1 MQKDLLMLQFLYS
14 MPKLAN
20 ISGKNAVKA
29 FLKFGYIH
37 VHTSGDHAILQK
49 PNAPSLSIPLH
60 KELAPFLLKAQIK
73 KASIKLEN
81 FIRALK

>member
-1 MQKDLLMLQFLYS
+1 

-20 ISGKNAVKA
+20 ISGKQAVKA

-60 KELAPFLLKAQIK
+60 REVAPFLLGAQIK
-73 KASIKLEN
+73 KAIISLED
-81 FIRALK
+81 FINALK

>member
-1 MQKDLLMLQFLYS
+1 

-20 ISGKNAVKA
+20 ISGKKAVKI
-29 FLKFGYIH
+29 FLKFGYTH

-60 KELAPFLLKAQIK
+60 KEVAPFLLKSQVR
-73 KASIKLEN
+73 KANIPLED
-81 FIRALK
+81 FLKALK